1 MKRILLTFSLIF
13 LGLNT
18 ANADFND
25 GVVAYLT
32 GDYEKAYNTMMSM
45 AETSDDPMAQYWL
58 GVMYL
63 KGQGVEQSYEEASKW
78 LRKSSEQAVPNAQYK
93 LAKLYEEG
101 NGVPQDNE
109 YAYIWLS
116 VGASHQHTKSTQ
128 ALDAARSQLSKSEL
142 EEVEKVI
149 PEFIEKFGPQ
159 PEKDPNKPVQMGE
172 K

>member
-1 MKRILLTFSLIF
+1 MKRFLLVFSLIF
-13 LGLNT
+13 LGLNN
-18 ANADFND
+18 AHADFND

-45 AETSDDPMAQYWL
+45 AETSNDAMAQYWL

-93 LAKLYEEG
+93 LAKLYQDG

-116 VGASHQHTKSTQ
+116 VGASHQHTKSVQ
-128 ALDAARSQLSKSEL
+128 ALDAARSKLSESEL
-142 EEVEKVI
+142 AEADKAV
-149 PEFIEKFGPQ
+149 PEFIKKFGPQ
-159 PEKDPNKPVQMGE
+159 PKADPNKPLQMGG